1 MTLIGPGRL
10 RPVEMY
16 RAAKETASN
25 MLVKA
30 RVFHAVMKVTYYLPE
45 LQRCV
50 GSLLNC
56 SSAGLVLDHYDF
68 RATSTAAFMA
78 ARKGLE
84 QAGYKLL
91 HEREHEGANQAAYT
105 RPASNCPVVIT
116 GPAPA
121 VNYAG
126 KPDIFLDHIGFILP
140 GEGFA
145 RAFQGKDVR
154 TLMASGDLALK
165 ARMLSREEMS
175 GRQAELAQSPAGR
188 MILSFSRVEVFDQSP
203 GEFML
208 KVKAMLSLHKPRI
221 G

>member
-1 MTLIGPGRL
+1 MNLTGLGNL
-10 RPVEMY
+10 RPVKMY
-16 RAAKETASN
+16 VAAKKMAN
-25 MLVKA
+25 DLLVKA
-30 RVFHAVMKVTYYLPE
+30 SVFHAVMKVTYYLPE

-56 SSAGLVLDHYDF
+56 SPAGLILDHYDF
-68 RATSTAAFMA
+68 RATSTATFMA

-91 HEREHEGANQAAYT
+91 HERKHEGASQAAYT

-121 VNYAG
+121 ANYTG

-140 GEGFA
+140 GEGFT
-145 RAFQGKDVR
+145 RAFREKDVR

-175 GRQAELAQSPAGR
+175 GRQAELIQSPAGR
-188 MILSFSRVEVFDQSP
+188 MVLGFSRVEVFDQSP

-208 KVKAMLSLHKPRI
+208 KVKAQGQK
-221 G
+221 